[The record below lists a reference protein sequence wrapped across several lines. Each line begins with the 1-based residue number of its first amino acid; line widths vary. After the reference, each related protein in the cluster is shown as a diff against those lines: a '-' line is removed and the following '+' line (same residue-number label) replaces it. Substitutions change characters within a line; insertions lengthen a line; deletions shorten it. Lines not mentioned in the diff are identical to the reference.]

1 MRVMCYILYKRKNI
15 QRIYKEYLWNMQL
28 QTTSPESKFPNEYTD
43 LISFKSINIWK
54 SHCKNTKRSRFYESR
69 CTLRLICMKKIVA
82 SVSMLAVDF
91 IFFIDEK
98 IFTVAPPV
106 NIQNDCMYV
115 AETIM
120 MWRRLRT
127 RLTFSNSLMVSTAVS
142 KLGCSSLVFVGPG
155 MEINGS

>member
-1 MRVMCYILYKRKNI
+1 
-15 QRIYKEYLWNMQL
+15 
-28 QTTSPESKFPNEYTD
+28 
-43 LISFKSINIWK
+43 
-54 SHCKNTKRSRFYESR
+54 
-69 CTLRLICMKKIVA
+69 
-82 SVSMLAVDF
+82 MLAVDF

>member
-1 MRVMCYILYKRKNI
+1 
-15 QRIYKEYLWNMQL
+15 
-28 QTTSPESKFPNEYTD
+28 
-43 LISFKSINIWK
+43 
-54 SHCKNTKRSRFYESR
+54 
-69 CTLRLICMKKIVA
+69 MKKIVA

-120 MWRRLRT
+120 M
-127 RLTFSNSLMVSTAVS
+127 
-142 KLGCSSLVFVGPG
+142 
-155 MEINGS
+155 